1 MTPEAGSIKTKE
13 ARTVPLHE
21 HLLAQGFLKFVEDQ
35 PDGALF
41 HNPEARRAPESAVV
55 VKKRLAVQ
63 VGSRLAKWVRDLGV
77 DDTAVRPNHA
87 WRHLFIRRAYR
98 CGIEKNIRTA
108 MAGHSFEEVSE
119 EYETP
124 SVQDMAEAMKKFPRY
139 EW

>member
-1 MTPEAGSIKTKE
+1 PEAGTLKTKV

-21 HLLAQGFLKFVEDQ
+21 HLLAHGFLKFVGDQ
-35 PDGALF
+35 TDGPLF
-41 HNPEARRAPESAVV
+41 HKPERPRASENFLT
-55 VKKRLAVQ
+55 VKKRLAAQ
-63 VGSRLAKWVRDLGV
+63 LSSRLAKWVRELGV
-77 DDTAVRPNHA
+77 DDLAVRPNHA

-124 SVQDMAEAMKKFPRY
+124 SLQDIVEAMKKFPRY
-139 EW
+139 GLD